1 MQKEN
6 GDTIMKFYTQYDNI
20 SIPTNSGNEIIE
32 IKEKRTNPITG
43 EITFEIT
50 GKRNIYQEIQEA
62 SIGASLEEQI
72 QKLLDEDTEIT
83 EQQYLDTTSIPEHF
97 TEREELKNNNFEKI
111 KKLEEELKKAKE
123 KLEENE
129 NEKKQNAT

>member
-6 GDTIMKFYTQYDNI
+6 GDTIMKFYTQYNNI
-20 SIPTNSGNEIIE
+20 SIPTNAGTEIIE

-43 EITFEIT
+43 EITFETT

-72 QKLLDEDTEIT
+72 QKLLNEDIEIT
-83 EQQYLDTTSIPEHF
+83 EHQYLDTTTIPEHF
-97 TEREELKNNNFEKI
+97 IEREELKNKNFEKI
-111 KKLEEELKKAKE
+111 QKLEKELQEAKDKLKENNNDKKP
-123 KLEENE
+123 NE
-129 NEKKQNAT
+129 A

>member
-1 MQKEN
+1 
-6 GDTIMKFYTQYDNI
+6 MKFYTQYDNI
-20 SIPTNSGNEIIE
+20 SVPTNAGTEIIE
-32 IKEKRTNPITG
+32 IKERRTNPITK
-43 EITFEIT
+43 EITFKIT

-72 QKLLDEDTEIT
+72 QKLLNEDTEIT

-111 KKLEEELKKAKE
+111 QKLEKELQEAKN
-123 KLEENE
+123 KLKEN
-129 NEKKQNAT
+129 NNDKKQNEA